1 MGLPTSSFFP
11 TSSRRNGVRMWGA
24 ALGLFILAGLTGVL
38 FRCALAFG
46 WGPAEMGGLLLG
58 NVRHAH
64 SHLMYFGW
72 ATPALMVLIAHT
84 VECRTGQ
91 PMRGVGPVLVLALVL
106 ALLAY
111 PPFLLWGYAPA
122 VLGTARLPLSV
133 MAAGFNV
140 LGWYAFAVVYARA
153 TRGVQRDAVL
163 HVFDLALFFL
173 VFSTL
178 GAWGLPIT
186 QAIGVGT
193 EPLKAALTHVFL
205 DTIGEGWFVLGVLG
219 LAYAA
224 AAETGRP
231 AARWPVL
238 VAALGVPF
246 TFALALPAGFVP
258 PLWMWLARFGGVAV
272 AVGLLAA
279 VVVLW
284 QRLAGHRV
292 GWLWHIALTL
302 LALKAVGQF
311 VVAVVPGMDWA
322 SLHGLRILYLHLML
336 IGFVTLGLFAA
347 AEAAFEAIGSTG
359 LKAMVGV
366 VAALLATLVP
376 LTGLW
381 PTALS
386 GTWVLYA
393 AAMAACLPVL
403 VGMYILGKVLLGP
416 PYNERAS

>member
-1 MGLPTSSFFP
+1 
-11 TSSRRNGVRMWGA
+11 
-24 ALGLFILAGLTGVL
+24 
-38 FRCALAFG
+38 
-46 WGPAEMGGLLLG
+46 
-58 NVRHAH
+58 
-64 SHLMYFGW
+64 FGW
-72 ATPALMVLIAHT
+72 ATPALMALFTHT
-84 VECRTGQ
+84 VERRTGQ
-91 PMRGVGPVLVLALVL
+91 AMRGVGPVLVLVLVL

-140 LGWYAFAVVYARA
+140 LGWYAFAIVYARA

-163 HVFDLALFFL
+163 WICDLALFFL

-186 QAIGVGT
+186 QALGVGT

-205 DTIGEGWFVLGVLG
+205 DTFGEGWFVLGVLG

-224 AAETGRP
+224 AAETRRP
-231 AARWPVL
+231 VARWPVL
-238 VAALGVPF
+238 VAALGIPF

-258 PLWMWLARFGGVAV
+258 PLWTWLARFGGVAV
-272 AVGLLAA
+272 AAGLLAA

-284 QRLAGHRV
+284 RRLQGHRV

-302 LALKAVGQF
+302 LALKAAGQF

-347 AEAAFEAIGSTG
+347 AEAAFEVIGSVG
-359 LKAMVGV
+359 LKAMV
-366 VAALLATLVP
+366 VAVAVLLATLVP

-393 AAMAACLPVL
+393 AAIAACLPVL
-403 VGMYILGKVLLGP
+403 VGMFVLGRLLLGP
-416 PYNERAS
+416 FDKKRAL